1 MFAVTRKNVITT
13 YQKGHIRVLPTN
25 VVWCVLLCE
34 LHNTDT
40 LPFGT
45 QKAPISAKRQPSMTD
60 RMLVGQRL
68 NSRELR
74 DDDVRR

>member
-1 MFAVTRKNVITT
+1 MVV
-13 YQKGHIRVLPTN
+13 YSLLPR
-25 VVWCVLLCE
+25 E
-34 LHNTDT
+34 LHNTDA
-40 LPFGT
+40 LPLEM
-45 QKAPISAKRQPSMTD
+45 QKTPITAKRQPSMTD